1 MTKYDSI
8 IGIDPDVDK
17 SGVAVLDTHT
27 RSIVAAKLDFPN
39 LITYLRTTDSIEKAK
54 NNKMIVVVEASWLVA
69 KSNYHAHYGRAGD
82 AISRKVG
89 ENHQTGKLIV
99 EMCKYYGIEV
109 ETMYPLKKMWK
120 GSDGKITAE
129 ELRQICGIKG
139 QTNQEMRDACLIAWC
154 WANFPLSMR

>member
-1 MTKYDSI
+1 MRHNTI

-17 SGVAVLDTHT
+17 SGIANLDTDT
-27 RSIVAAKLDFPN
+27 RSIVAAKLDFSN
-39 LITYLRTTDSIEKAK
+39 LIDYLITADKLNKAK
-54 NNKMIVVVEASWLVA
+54 NRTMIVVVEASWLVT

-99 EMCKYYGIEV
+99 EMCKHHGIEV
-109 ETMYPLKKMWK
+109 VEMYPLKKMWK
-120 GSDGKITAE
+120 GRDGKITAE
-129 ELRQICGIKG
+129 ELRQICGING

-154 WANFPLSMR
+154 YGNFPLSIR

>member
-1 MTKYDSI
+1 MRHNTI

-17 SGVAVLDTHT
+17 SGIANLDTDT

-39 LITYLRTTDSIEKAK
+39 LIDYLITADKLNKAK
-54 NNKMIVVVEASWLVA
+54 NRTMIVVVEASWLVT

-99 EMCKYYGIEV
+99 EMCKHHGIEV
-109 ETMYPLKKMWK
+109 VEMYPLKKMWK
-120 GSDGKITAE
+120 GRDGKITAE
-129 ELRQICGIKG
+129 ELRQICGING

-154 WANFPLSMR
+154 YGNFPLSIR